1 MHFTEQKI
9 LHFVGGIMTLN
20 VHYDNDNQIKD
31 PLKEIERILS
41 EM

>member
-1 MHFTEQKI
+1 
-9 LHFVGGIMTLN
+9 MTLN

-41 EM
+41 EMKGLY